1 MMIIIDQKIK
11 LDDLLH
17 FYESCYRFLDISY
30 FPRIEI
36 TKPRQREG
44 QQVLRKIWH
53 LTCYVCLY
61 VTSATKCTNRK
72 GKG

>member
-30 FPRIEI
+30 FSRKEI
-36 TKPRQREG
+36 IKARQREG
-44 QQVLRKIWH
+44 QQVLWKIFYILH
-53 LTCYVCLY
+53 VMFVYICKIQDLQN
-61 VTSATKCTNRK
+61 AHI
-72 GKG
+72 